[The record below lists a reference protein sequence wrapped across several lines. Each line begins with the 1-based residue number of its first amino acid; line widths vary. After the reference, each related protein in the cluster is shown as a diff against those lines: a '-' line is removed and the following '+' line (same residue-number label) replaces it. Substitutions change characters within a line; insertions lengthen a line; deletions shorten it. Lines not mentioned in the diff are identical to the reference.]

1 MSETRLDEITWT
13 GTSADT
19 IQRIMDEGILTV
31 TQLLQYTTK
40 ELAEKIG
47 SQEKTVDKV
56 ITQAITQY
64 GRIYESGL
72 DVLERQKELWVLSTG
87 SAEFNRILG
96 GGLWSQ
102 GVTEVIGKYSS
113 GKSQLCFTAAA
124 LEYFPMTSVT
134 P

>member
-1 MSETRLDEITWT
+1 MSEIKLDEIEWKETKPK
-13 GTSADT
+13 T
-19 IQRIMDEGILTV
+19 IERIMAEGIITV

-47 SQEKTVDKV
+47 AGEDTVEKV
-56 ITQAITQY
+56 IKQAITQY

-72 DVLERQKELWVLSTG
+72 EVLEKQKKLWVLSTG

-102 GVTEVIGKYSS
+102 GVTEVIGK
-113 GKSQLCFTAAA
+113 
-124 LEYFPMTSVT
+124 
-134 P
+134 